1 MQINREQLIII
12 MSSLIQL
19 IQAVNPANELP
30 PYVQSTQR
38 GNNDNK
44 ILRVQKIQLS
54 LSEKIVEL
62 FLYIYLLCIS
72 YTTQT
77 GDNSL
82 TKSPQKINMI
92 RKNWSNI
99 FKSDPDL
106 LFELASHYLG
116 VIKNFASDLQL
127 NKCKNSSMLKTVDN
141 LTYKLDI
148 LQFKYIHANILVED
162 LIITN
167 K

>member
-12 MSSLIQL
+12 MSSLIPL